1 VAIAQSELNHLM
13 LLDSVLVDSV
23 DQPVLQ
29 AVLSFPEAFVGICTR
44 KFAYRMKCGLIG
56 ACFVSK

>member
-1 VAIAQSELNHLM
+1 M